1 MRDAVIDATAALVAS
16 HGLRGVTMLQI
27 AEATGIGRATL
38 YRYFSDVEAILRAWH
53 DRQISRHLAQL
64 TGVRDRSADARGRL
78 RAVLEAFAFIS
89 HEGHRQHD
97 ADLAAMLHRDER
109 VARAHR
115 QVHRLFRDLLVDA
128 AAAGE
133 VRDDID
139 PDEQAR
145 YCLHALSAAGGLS
158 SRAAVRRLVTL
169 TLAGLRT
176 ERPSPR
182 PGPSLRHRRTRTAR
196 IGS

>member
-16 HGLRGVTMLQI
+16 HGLRAVTMLQI

-53 DRQISRHLAQL
+53 DRQISRHLDQL

-78 RAVLEAFAFIS
+78 RAVLEAFALIS
-89 HEGHRQHD
+89 HEGHGQHD

-109 VARAHR
+109 VDRAHR

-133 VRDDID
+133 VRDDIA

-176 ERPSPR
+176 EQPSPR
-182 PGPSLRHRRTRTAR
+182 PGPALRHRRSRAAS